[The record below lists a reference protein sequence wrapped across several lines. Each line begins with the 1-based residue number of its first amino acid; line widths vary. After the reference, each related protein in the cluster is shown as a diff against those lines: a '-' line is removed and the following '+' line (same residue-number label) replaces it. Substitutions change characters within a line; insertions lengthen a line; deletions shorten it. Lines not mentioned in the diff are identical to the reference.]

1 MGCHILACVFPGFAR
16 WESADPAVCGF
27 LGQVAPR
34 PAEEPRLL
42 AALLGAR
49 VCTGEGPGFVTRS
62 AGAARGESSSISGV
76 CPLLSLLA
84 VSTGAR

>member
-16 WESADPAVCGF
+16 WESADPAACGF
-27 LGQVAPR
+27 LGQVAPC
-34 PAEEPRLL
+34 PAKELRLL

-49 VCTGEGPGFVTRS
+49 VCTGEGPGFVT
-62 AGAARGESSSISGV
+62 AGAVGGETSSISSV